1 MFPIVLE
8 IQQKQGLKWQLPVRS
23 TTSDLLVCL
32 RRSRLELG
40 WWCPGG
46 HGWHDLRHPC
56 PPPPTPSAHAT
67 PLPEHHRIIRGPPS
81 AWPRQRSRDHNWVR
95 GHSVQYPPFSIHCNC
110 HLHSGSL
117 VLFIYQHENN
127 LAYITARRALQ
138 CPSIN
143 HQFPLAINFEQEFN
157 KQNLVSL
164 YNNIT
169 G

>member
-8 IQQKQGLKWQLPVRS
+8 IQQKQGLKWQLPVQS

-32 RRSRLELG
+32 RSRLELG

-81 AWPRQRSRDHNWVR
+81 AWPRQRSRDRNWVR

-117 VLFIYQHENN
+117 VFLFINTKIILLTLQHAEHCNVH
-127 LAYITARRALQ
+127 
-138 CPSIN
+138 P
-143 HQFPLAINFEQEFN
+143 
-157 KQNLVSL
+157 
-164 YNNIT
+164 
-169 G
+169 